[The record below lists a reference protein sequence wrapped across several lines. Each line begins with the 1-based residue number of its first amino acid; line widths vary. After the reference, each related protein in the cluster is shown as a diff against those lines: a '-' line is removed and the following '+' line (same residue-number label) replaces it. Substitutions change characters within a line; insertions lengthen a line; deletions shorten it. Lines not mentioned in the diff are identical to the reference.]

1 METLEALHTRN
12 SVTSLSEPVPTQEEM
27 EIVFQAAL
35 RAPDHAW
42 LRPWKFIQVT
52 GEGRKKLGN
61 AFLQTATDV
70 NGDLSEALIEK
81 AKNAPLRA
89 PMVLVLIADIKEHPK
104 VPEIEQIISTG
115 AAAQNMLI
123 ALHDLGYAAV
133 WRTGKMA
140 FNSEITKHM
149 ELPESNRVVGYLY
162 IGTPDGRVKAIPKLD
177 TSEFVIF
184 WD

>member
-12 SVTSLSEPVPTQEEM
+12 SVTSLSEPAPTKEEM
-27 EIVFQAAL
+27 ELVFQAAL

-52 GEGRKKLGN
+52 GEGRKKLAD
-61 AFLQTATDV
+61 AFLKTATANNEELTEILV
-70 NGDLSEALIEK
+70 EK
-81 AKNAPLRA
+81 AQKSPFRA

-115 AAAQNMLI
+115 AAAQNMLL

-140 FNSEITKHM
+140 FDSEITKHM
-149 ELPESNRVVGYLY
+149 ELPESNRVIGYLY
-162 IGTPDGRVKAIPKLD
+162 VGTPDGRVKAIPKLD
-177 TSEFVIF
+177 TSEFVTF